1 LQATWIEV
9 TLTAKDRIFS
19 VAGFEMPKIFISYAR
34 VDSEFA
40 EKLVTDLRSAGVDL
54 WFDQHDI
61 LPGDRWDSAVE
72 TALMTSP
79 WLMVVLTPES
89 VASQNVMDE
98 VAEALKLGKR
108 IVPVL
113 HRQCD
118 IPFRIGRLQYVD
130 FTGSYER
137 GIKQLMAIVSAPQ
150 PAPTGP
156 TSAPPTY
163 FLSEAGPGKSS
174 VGAGRSKPVLIA
186 ASCAAVVLAAGI
198 WGGLKLFHRPDPG
211 PPEVLS
217 VSGPPSWCKGTL
229 STAERAVCDTSTLW
243 LLDAQLN
250 QKYEAATARVGL
262 DREKLSN
269 LNSTEGMWRKNQ
281 REVCASD
288 VTCLEGAYRSRITA
302 LSGIK

>member
-1 LQATWIEV
+1 
-9 TLTAKDRIFS
+9 
-19 VAGFEMPKIFISYAR
+19 MPKIFISYSR

-61 LPGDRWDSAVE
+61 VPGDRWDSAVE
-72 TALMTSP
+72 SALMTSP
-79 WLMVVLTPES
+79 RLLVVLTPDS

-150 PAPTGP
+150 PAPTDP

-163 FLSEAGPGKSS
+163 LLSESSPGKSS
-174 VGAGRSKPVLIA
+174 LGAGRSKPMLIA

-198 WGGLKLFHRPDPG
+198 WGAVKLFHTAPST
-211 PPEVLS
+211 PEVLS
-217 VSGPPSWCKGTL
+217 VSGPPTWCKGTL

-243 LLDAQLN
+243 LLDAQLT

-262 DREKLSN
+262 DREKLSS
-269 LNSTEGMWRKNQ
+269 LNSTEGMWRRNQ